1 MPANTNATPKTVL
14 HAIHNLPK
22 RVKSSGQLRSR
33 SVRRGKENATSSS
46 RTLAVSR
53 THAAN
58 LIIASESFVA
68 TRWAPRDGKIVI
80 KVSVPCMD
88 DIWKFKVP
96 EGVTLERLTRRVEA
110 KVGFPVALSYAVGSA
125 GDSERAVR
133 TEDAFHFWVD
143 TRIQKGI
150 NTPLIAR
157 VRV

>member
-1 MPANTNATPKTVL
+1 MPVNTNATPKTVL

-22 RVKSSGQLRSR
+22 RVKSSGHLRSR
-33 SVRRGKENATSSS
+33 SVRRGKENSVSSS
-46 RTLAVSR
+46 RAIPACR
-53 THAAN
+53 MRAGAN

-80 KVSVPCMD
+80 KVAVPCMD

-96 EGVTLERLTRRVEA
+96 EGITLERLTRRVEA
-110 KVGFPVALSYAVGSA
+110 KVGFPVAFSYSYAA
-125 GDSERAVR
+125 GDCERAVH
-133 TEDAFHFWVD
+133 TEEAFQLWVE